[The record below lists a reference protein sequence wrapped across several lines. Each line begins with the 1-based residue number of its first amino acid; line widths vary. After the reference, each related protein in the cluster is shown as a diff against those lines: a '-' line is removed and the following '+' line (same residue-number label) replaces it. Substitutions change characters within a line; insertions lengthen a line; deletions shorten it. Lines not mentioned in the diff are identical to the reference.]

1 MHFAPVARILARFA
15 AFFALAQLLPLVY
28 ALLEGPVPVAEIIPV
43 AGFAASIAFG
53 LCTSLVLW
61 LAGRGKQAPLFRREG
76 IAVVGLSWLLASVLG
91 AIPYVWSGAIPGAI
105 DAVFE
110 TVSGLT
116 TTGATVLGT
125 GGNLTIEELP
135 ESVLLWRSFTQW
147 LGGLGIVLVF
157 VILLPAMGITGK
169 SLIASE
175 QTSLGSEGFQPRMID
190 QGRHLFRVYATLTA
204 GCAIAL
210 WGIGGMSWFESI
222 NHAFTALSSGGFST
236 RNLSIAAYDSV
247 AIEVVLTVFMF
258 VAGCNVGLLASA
270 TQHGPRVLWRD
281 GELRTYAVATIVLV
295 GAATIT
301 LMLEGR
307 TVLGSLR
314 AAGFNA
320 VSVFTSTGYATED
333 FQRWSLPPLMLMLG
347 SMVVGACTGST
358 AGGMKLVRFLVV
370 CKLIGFTIRHYLRPK
385 IVERLK
391 LGSQPLSA
399 STISDILAIVLLWL
413 LGLFV
418 GAFVI
423 ALDTRLPFLSAI
435 STSATMLGC
444 CGPAIC
450 EVDALG
456 HAIGPDLGPMGG
468 YGELRAPTKVLCSFL
483 MVLGR
488 LEFLVPIT
496 LLSRAFWR
504 R

>member
-15 AFFALAQLLPLVY
+15 AFFCLAQLLPLVY
-28 ALLEGPVPVAEIIPV
+28 SLLEGPTPIAEVIPV

-53 LCTSLVLW
+53 ICTSLVLW
-61 LAGRGKQAPLFRREG
+61 LAGRSGEKQIFRREG
-76 IAVVGLSWLLASVLG
+76 IAVVGLSWLLASILG
-91 AIPYVWSGAIPGAI
+91 AIPYVWSGAIPGAV

-116 TTGATVLGT
+116 TTGASVLGT
-125 GGNLTIEELP
+125 GGNLRIEELP

-175 QTSLGSEGFQPRMID
+175 QTSVGSEGFQPRMID
-190 QGRHLFRVYATLTA
+190 QGRLLFRVYAALTA
-204 GCAIAL
+204 ACAVAL
-210 WGIGGMSWFESI
+210 WGIGDMSWFDAI
-222 NHAFTALSSGGFST
+222 NHAFTTLSSGGFST
-236 RNLSIAAYDSV
+236 RNGSV
-247 AIEVVLTVFMF
+247 ADFQSVPIELVLTFFMF

-270 TQHGPRVLWRD
+270 TQYGPRVLWRD
-281 GELRTYAVATIVLV
+281 GELRTYAIATVLLV

-307 TVLGSLR
+307 SMLGSLR
-314 AAGFNA
+314 AAGFN
-320 VSVFTSTGYATED
+320 VISVFTSTGYSTED

-391 LGSQPLSA
+391 LGSTPLSA
-399 STISDILAIVLLWL
+399 STISDILAIVLLWIL
-413 LGLFV
+413 SLFL

-423 ALDTRLPFLSAI
+423 ALDTQLPFLSAI

-456 HAIGPDLGPMGG
+456 NAIGPNLGPTGG
-468 YGELRAPTKVLCSFL
+468 FGELHALTKVFCSFL

-488 LEFLVPIT
+488 LEFLVPIA